1 MITTETSLKGNTM
14 TTSTELHPWL
24 STPEATEAAR
34 KAIQI
39 PLALLPSLAGRVS
52 TDKLETQALVILT
65 ECAMPPRDLPPTECL
80 RCGGSLED
88 VRKGAKFCSPD
99 CRKQYAVN
107 VQRSRGGSVERPR
120 GGSAATVLPPAAH
133 AHIGSMYSWPE
144 SERRQYAV
152 KTVGYALNNWLRTQH
167 RWAEAS
173 ASELLANMNVPA
185 PETQTL

>member
-88 VRKGAKFCSPD
+88 VRNVFGVVRPNLRDIFVLPNLKGLVAALPAQSDQGRGICSWTVFLFLDLPISEIS
-99 CRKQYAVN
+99 N
-107 VQRSRGGSVERPR
+107 VIDFAGDRGGCD
-120 GGSAATVLPPAAH
+120 
-133 AHIGSMYSWPE
+133 
-144 SERRQYAV
+144 
-152 KTVGYALNNWLRTQH
+152 
-167 RWAEAS
+167 
-173 ASELLANMNVPA
+173 LLEN
-185 PETQTL
+185 